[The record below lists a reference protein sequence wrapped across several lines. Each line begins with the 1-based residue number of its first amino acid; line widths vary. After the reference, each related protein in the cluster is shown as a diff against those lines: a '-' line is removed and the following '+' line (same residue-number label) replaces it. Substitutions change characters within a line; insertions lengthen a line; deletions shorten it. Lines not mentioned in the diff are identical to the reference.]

1 MWPGEFATDELWLHS
16 VYNLSPGR
24 HSAAASTESAPLLP
38 WSMLDVAEVPGTDGR
53 LRLMQRGAEFSIVL
67 GNIELMNSRL
77 SRSEEALAT
86 VACAKIRDRR
96 CSRVL
101 IGGLGM
107 GFTLRAALNQL
118 EADSE
123 IIVAELVPAVL
134 QWAKGSLADIFGG
147 CLADPRVNILEGDVG
162 PLIRSR
168 TSAYDAIL
176 LDVDNGP
183 NGLTRQA
190 NDGLYDVAGISA
202 AKEALRPA
210 EYWPSGQR
218 GLTGVS
224 STGFAGAVSTWKSC
238 ASALTG
244 PAGVLGMLFGSR
256 RPERRLSQP
265 VPHLTQRNEA
275 AFKVT
280 CQDHRR
286 GWKPSPR

>member
-1 MWPGEFATDELWLHS
+1 
-16 VYNLSPGR
+16 
-24 HSAAASTESAPLLP
+24 
-38 WSMLDVAEVPGTDGR
+38 MLDVAEVPGTDGR

-147 CLADPRVNILEGDVG
+147 CLADPRVSILEGDVG

-202 AKEALRPA
+202 AKEALRP
-210 EYWPSGQR
+210 G
-218 GLTGVS
+218 GVLAVW
-224 STGFAGAVSTWKSC
+224 STG
-238 ASALTG
+238 
-244 PAGVLGMLFGSR
+244 PDR
-256 RPERRLSQP
+256 RFIDRL
-265 VPHLTQRNEA
+265 
-275 AFKVT
+275 
-280 CQDHRR
+280 RR
-286 GWKPSPR
+286 GGFNVEELRVRANRARRGPRHVIWLATAGKAPQPACTAPDPA